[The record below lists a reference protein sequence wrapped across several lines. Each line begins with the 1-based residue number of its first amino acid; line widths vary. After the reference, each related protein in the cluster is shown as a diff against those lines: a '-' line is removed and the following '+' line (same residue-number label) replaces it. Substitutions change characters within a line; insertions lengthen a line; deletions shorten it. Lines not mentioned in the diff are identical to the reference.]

1 MHSWHVSEIG
11 GLAGAEPASVKEL
24 HGHGHA
30 CLALE
35 LAFGNVQGTE
45 ERFGVGDAERFHG
58 RSLWHQKGA
67 GKVEIGT
74 LHLWWASGVAKGQ
87 MNDASADVF
96 RLMLLSRARVDV
108 SQTHRFPKLLQVPRQ
123 MLGVRA
129 LLVFEPEDKATLRF
143 FRRVFLNLLNRCIP
157 RRLAILVLLDVPG

>member
-1 MHSWHVSEIG
+1 VSK
-11 GLAGAEPASVKEL
+11 S
-24 HGHGHA
+24 
-30 CLALE
+30 LALE

-45 ERFGVGDAERFHG
+45 ERFGVRDAERFHG

-67 GKVEIGT
+67 GRVEIGT

-96 RLMLLSRARVDV
+96 LLMLLSRARVDV
-108 SQTHRFPKLLQVPRQ
+108 SQTQRFPKLLQVPRQ

-129 LLVFEPEDKATLRF
+129 
-143 FRRVFLNLLNRCIP
+143 
-157 RRLAILVLLDVPG
+157 